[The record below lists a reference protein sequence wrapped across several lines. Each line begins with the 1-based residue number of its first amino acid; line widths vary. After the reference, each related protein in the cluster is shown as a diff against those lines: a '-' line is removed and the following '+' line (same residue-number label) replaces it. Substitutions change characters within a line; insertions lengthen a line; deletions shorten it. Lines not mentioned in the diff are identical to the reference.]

1 MLPTA
6 GNGRAPLNSASDRFL
21 DKLGSVTSNQPSN
34 TSGTTQQS
42 AVVVGAGE
50 RKGIGGAV
58 AAHAAREGMHVFV
71 AGRTREKIERCA
83 AAIEREGGAAT
94 PVVCDSTS
102 ADDIAALFAT
112 IATAG
117 LPLRLAVYN
126 TGRNVPA
133 PFMQSTAEL
142 LRGHWRRCAV
152 GGLMVGQAAIKAMLA
167 DPDDLSSHH
176 GTVIFTG
183 ASASLRGRPLFAGFS
198 AAKAGLRA
206 LAQSAAREFGP
217 QGIHVAHV
225 VIDGLVDGD
234 VVQGLD
240 AGIGK
245 LLLRRKGEDGALQPD
260 DVAKTFWM
268 VHQQHRSAW
277 THELDLRPYA
287 EGF

>member
-1 MLPTA
+1 MNKPQ
-6 GNGRAPLNSASDRFL
+6 GPQSA
-21 DKLGSVTSNQPSN
+21 
-34 TSGTTQQS
+34 

-50 RKGIGGAV
+50 RNGIGGAV
-58 AAHAAREGMHVFV
+58 AAKAAREGLHVFV
-71 AGRTREKIERCA
+71 AGRTREKIDRCA
-83 AAIEREGGAAT
+83 RSIEAEGGTAT
-94 PVVCDSTS
+94 PVACDSTS
-102 ADDIAALFAT
+102 ADDIAALFET
-112 IATAG
+112 IASAG

-126 TGRNVPA
+126 TGRNIPA
-133 PFMQSTAEL
+133 PFMQNSAEL
-142 LRGHWRRCAV
+142 LRGHWKRCAV
-152 GGLMVGQAAIKAMLA
+152 GGLMVGQAAIQAMLA
-167 DPDDLSSHH
+167 EPDAARGHH

-183 ASASLRGRPLFAGFS
+183 ASASLRGKPLFAGFS

-217 QGIHVAHV
+217 KGIHVAHI

-245 LLLRRKGEDGALQPD
+245 LLLRLKGQDGALQPD
-260 DVAKTFWM
+260 DVAKAFWLL
-268 VHQQHRSAW
+268 HQQHRSAW

>member
-1 MLPTA
+1 MIPDTLHRMTPRKA
-6 GNGRAPLNSASDRFL
+6 D
-21 DKLGSVTSNQPSN
+21 QPRHR
-34 TSGTTQQS
+34 GTQ
-42 AVVVGAGE
+42 AALVVGAGE
-50 RKGIGGAV
+50 RNGIGGAV

-83 AAIEREGGAAT
+83 RSIEAEGGLAT
-94 PVVCDSTS
+94 AIVCDSTRE
-102 ADDIAALFAT
+102 DDMAALFAA
-112 IATAG
+112 IDDVG

-126 TGRNVPA
+126 TGRNIPA
-133 PFMQSTAEL
+133 PFMQNTPEL
-142 LRGHWRRCAV
+142 LRGHWQRCAV
-152 GGLMVGQAAIKAMLA
+152 GGLMLGQAAIKAMLA
-167 DPDDLSSHH
+167 APDADSGHH

-183 ASASLRGRPLFAGFS
+183 ASASLRGKPLFAGFS

-217 QGIHVAHV
+217 MGIHVAHI

-245 LLLRRKGEDGALQPD
+245 LLLRRKGADGALQPD
-260 DVAKTFWM
+260 DVAKAFWM
-268 VHQQHRSAW
+268 LHQQHRSAW